1 MQNTRADLCNENA
14 FSSEG
19 KQIYDS
25 RRHSPF
31 GDAFIMTRCFQIFA
45 FVCLFAA
52 AVFAQIAQPSAT
64 PPPQDDDVVKITTS
78 LIQIDVT
85 VTDRSGKIIRDLKPE
100 EIEVYENGKK
110 QKISNFSFI
119 SNTREITS
127 APAGPKTP
135 VSVVP
140 VTPLRTDQVKR
151 TIALVVD
158 DLTLSFE
165 STYYVRRAL
174 KKFVD
179 EQMQDGDLVAIIR
192 TGAGIGALQ
201 QFTSDRRMLYA
212 AIEKVRWNAA
222 GTGNIGA
229 FAPLQAKIDTGMPE
243 PEPQPGERTAEGVER
258 EFNDFR
264 SSVFAS
270 GTLGAV
276 NYVVRGMSELPGRKS
291 IMLLSDG
298 FKLFTKDASGNV
310 DSGRVLESVR
320 RLVDQANRASVVI
333 YTMDPR
339 GLQVTGITAADD
351 TSGRSGEE
359 IQQAASDRNAELQD
373 TQDGLVFLARQTGGF
388 AFINN
393 NDLSAGI
400 RRVLDDQSY
409 YLVAYEPEDE
419 TFDPKIRR
427 FNKLDIR
434 VLRKG
439 TRVRYRSGFFGVS
452 DERMVP
458 AKATGNQNILNALMS
473 PFAVN
478 EIQVRMNTLFGNNVA
493 QGSYVRSLL
502 HVTAKDLTFTDGPNE
517 TKIAVFDVLAVGFG
531 DNGIAVDQISKTYTV
546 TLDKNRYERF
556 VKQGFVYDFAFP
568 IKKPGGYQL
577 RVALR
582 DTKSEKVGSAS
593 QFIEVPNLK
602 KNRLTLSGAA
612 LENTTFEVWQKR
624 NVPNAPPA
632 PGDTDP
638 LMDTALRQFK
648 KGTVL
653 NFGLVIFNAK
663 LDAAKMPNL
672 SSQMRLFKDGTPVFQ
687 SDPRPVAS
695 GQQPDTKAVN
705 FLSSLSLGSSM
716 TPGEYVLE
724 IAITDNLAKGKYKA
738 ASQYIQF
745 EVVE

>member
-1 MQNTRADLCNENA
+1 MIAD
-14 FSSEG
+14 G
-19 KQIYDS
+19 PI
-25 RRHSPF
+25 HT
-31 GDAFIMTRCFQIFA
+31 GDALIMKRISHIL
-45 FVCLFAA
+45 VLICLFSAA
-52 AVFAQIAQPSAT
+52 ALAQVAT
-64 PPPQDDDVVKITTS
+64 PTATPAVDEDVVKITTA
-78 LIQIDVT
+78 LVQIDVT
-85 VTDRSGKIIRDLKPE
+85 VTDSKGKIVRDLKPE
-100 EIEVYENGKK
+100 EIEIYENGKK
-110 QKISNFSFI
+110 QPISNFSFI
-119 SNTREITS
+119 SNTREI
-127 APAGPKTP
+127 AAGQAAGKTP
-135 VSVVP
+135 VSAVP
-140 VTPLRTDQVKR
+140 VAPLKSEQVRR

-165 STYYVRRAL
+165 STYQVRRAL

-212 AIEKVRWNAA
+212 AIEKVRWNAS
-222 GTGNIGA
+222 GTGRIGA
-229 FAPLQAKIDTGMPE
+229 FAPLEAKIDTGMPE
-243 PEPQPGERTAEGVER
+243 EEPEPGERTPEGIER

-264 SSVFAS
+264 NSVFAT

-276 NYVVRGMSELPGRKS
+276 NYVVRGMAELPGRKS

-298 FKLFTKDASGNV
+298 FKMFTRDASGNM

-339 GLQVTGITAADD
+339 GLQVTGISAADN
-351 TSGRSGEE
+351 TQGRTATE
-359 IQQAASDRNAELQD
+359 IQQEASDRNEELRD

-388 AFINN
+388 AFVNN
-393 NDLSAGI
+393 NDLSGGI

-409 YLVAYEPEDE
+409 YLVGYEPDED
-419 TFDPKIRR
+419 TFDPKTRR
-427 FNKLDIR
+427 YNKLDVRI
-434 VLRKG
+434 LRKG

-452 DERMVP
+452 DEKMAGPR
-458 AKATGNQNILNALMS
+458 ATGNLSLMNALMS

-478 EIQVRMNTLFGNNVA
+478 EIPVRMNTLFGHHRS

-502 HVTAKDLTFTDGPNE
+502 HVTAKDLTFTDGLKGE
-517 TKIAVFDVLAVGFG
+517 KIAVFDVLAVGFG
-531 DNGIAVDQISKTYTV
+531 DNGVPVDEISRKYTI
-546 TLDKNRYERF
+546 TLDKEPYDAF
-556 VKQGFVYDFAFP
+556 VRRGFVYDFAFP

-582 DTKSEKVGSAS
+582 DTRSDKVGSAS

-612 LENTTFEVWQKR
+612 LESMTFEMWQRR
-624 NVPNAPPA
+624 NTASAVAA

-638 LMDTALRQFK
+638 LTDTALRQFK

-653 NFGLVIFNAK
+653 SLGFMVFNAK
-663 LDAAKMPNL
+663 TDASKKPNL
-672 SSQMRLFKDGTPVFQ
+672 GSQMRLFKDGVPVFQ
-687 SDPRPVAS
+687 GEILPVS
-695 GQQPDTKAVN
+695 LNHQTDMKAIN
-705 FLSSLSLGSSM
+705 FLTSLSLGTSM
-716 TPGEYVLE
+716 SPGDYVVE

-738 ASQYIQF
+738 VSQYIQF
-745 EVVE
+745 EVQE

>member
-1 MQNTRADLCNENA
+1 MKLFFYTFVFVLLFSATA
-14 FSSEG
+14 F
-19 KQIYDS
+19 
-25 RRHSPF
+25 P
-31 GDAFIMTRCFQIFA
+31 
-45 FVCLFAA
+45 
-52 AVFAQIAQPSAT
+52 QIATPTAT
-64 PPPQDDDVVKITTS
+64 PPVDEDVVKITTS

-85 VTDRSGKIIRDLKPE
+85 VTDSKGKIVRDLKPE
-100 EIEVYENGKK
+100 EIEIYENGKK
-110 QKISNFSFI
+110 QQVSNFSFI
-119 SNTREITS
+119 SNTRELTET
-127 APAGPKTP
+127 PTGPKP
-135 VSVVP
+135 AAPGVP
-140 VTPLRTDQVKR
+140 TTPLKSEQVKR

-192 TGAGIGALQ
+192 TGTGIGALQ

-212 AIEKVRWNAA
+212 AIEKVRWNAS
-222 GTGNIGA
+222 GTGRIGA
-229 FAPLQAKIDTGMPE
+229 FAPLEAKIDTGMPE
-243 PEPQPGERTAEGVER
+243 EEPEPGERTAEGIER

-264 SSVFAS
+264 NSVFAT

-298 FKLFTKDASGNV
+298 FRMFTKDASGSIE
-310 DSGRVLESVR
+310 SGRVLESVR

-351 TSGRSGEE
+351 TSGRSAEE
-359 IQQAASDRNAELQD
+359 IQQAANDRGDDLRE
-373 TQDGLVFLARQTGGF
+373 TQDGLVYLARQTGGF

-393 NDLSAGI
+393 NDLSGGI

-409 YLVAYEPEDE
+409 YLVGYEPDDE
-419 TFDPKIRR
+419 TFDPKTRR

-452 DERMVP
+452 DEKMAGP
-458 AKATGNQNILNALMS
+458 KATGNQNLLNALMS

-478 EIQVRMNTLFGNNVA
+478 EIPVRMNTLFGSNGP

-502 HVTAKDLTFTDGPNE
+502 HVTAKDLTFTDGPKGE
-517 TKIAVFDVLAVGFG
+517 KIAVFDVLAVGFG
-531 DNGIAVDQISKTYTV
+531 DNGVPVDQISKNYTI
-546 TLDKNRYERF
+546 TMEKDRYDEF
-556 VKQGFVYDFAFP
+556 VKRGFVYDFAFP

-582 DTKSEKVGSAS
+582 DTKSNKVGSAS
-593 QFIEVPNLK
+593 QFVEVPNLK

-612 LENTTFEVWQKR
+612 LENTTFEMWKQR
-624 NVPNAPPA
+624 NAGNTGVAS
-632 PGDTDP
+632 GGTDP

-648 KGTVL
+648 KGTVI
-653 NFGLVIFNAK
+653 NFGLAIFNAK
-663 LDAAKMPNL
+663 TDASKRPNL
-672 SSQMRLFKDGTPVFQ
+672 VSQMRLFKDGVPVFQ
-687 SDPRPVAS
+687 GGILPISLDH
-695 GQQPDTKAVN
+695 QTDMKAIN
-705 FLSSLSLGSSM
+705 FLSSLSLGTSM
-716 TPGEYVLE
+716 SPGDYVLE

-738 ASQYIQF
+738 VSQYIQF
-745 EVVE
+745 EVQE